1 MRTTGPTALALGL
14 LLFAAG
20 GRAAPPE
27 GTAATTEVPLFEG
40 LGGLSRPVT
49 TSSPQ
54 AQRYFDQGLA
64 FMYAFN
70 HDEAIRSFH
79 RAAELDPTSA
89 MAWWGVSVA
98 NGPHINNPVLPEDRA
113 RAAWKA
119 LGQAQA
125 RIAGA
130 SPVER
135 ALVGALAARYAD
147 PPPED
152 RARLEQA
159 YADAMREVWKKNPR
173 DADVGALFAESL
185 ADLRPWD
192 QWMPD
197 GQPQPGTE
205 ELLATLDATLA
216 LDPKHPLAN
225 HLYIHAVEA
234 SPHPERADRAADAL
248 RDLQPG
254 LGHLQ
259 HMPSH
264 VDVRRGRWHKAVEAN
279 ASAIEADRR
288 YRALSPDQGFY
299 RLYIAHNSHML
310 TYGAMMTGQG
320 ALALGTIREMVNGIP
335 LEFFRDNP
343 FADGFM
349 AMPLEVLMRFGRWD
363 DILAEPAFPEYVPIS
378 KALQHY
384 ARAVA
389 FAAKDDVSSAR
400 KEQEL
405 FLAARVR
412 VPEEAAFGNN
422 TGWGVLDV
430 AEHLMRGEIL
440 YRDGRVE
447 EGLVALREAVARED
461 ALRYDEPPSW
471 IQPVR
476 HALGAALLQSGQF
489 AEAEAVFRE
498 DLARLPGNGWGLY
511 GLARS
516 LELQKKK
523 DEAAANYAKFDEVWR
538 KGDIQIKSPCLCLP
552 GV

>member
-1 MRTTGPTALALGL
+1 MERIGPVAMVFLLALP
-14 LLFAAG
+14 AAP
-20 GRAAPPE
+20 GRAAGSAETPPE
-27 GTAATTEVPLFEG
+27 VPFFEG
-40 LGGLSRPVT
+40 LGGLTRPVT
-49 TSSPQ
+49 TSSPV

-70 HDEAIRSFH
+70 HDEAIRSFR
-79 RAAELDPTSA
+79 RAAVLDPKCA
-89 MAWWGVSVA
+89 MAWWGVAVA
-98 NGPHINNPVLPEDRA
+98 YGPHINNPVLPEERAKAAWEALALA
-113 RAAWKA
+113 RAAA
-119 LGQAQA
+119 
-125 RIAGA
+125 AGA

-135 ALVGALAARYAD
+135 ALVEALAARYAS

-152 RARLEQA
+152 RAALDQA
-159 YADAMREVWKKNPR
+159 YADAMRKVWKDFPR

-192 QWMPD
+192 QWTPD

-216 LDPKHPLAN
+216 LDPRHPLAN

-264 VDVRRGRWHKAVEAN
+264 VDVRRGRWHEAIAAN
-279 ASAIEADRR
+279 TGAIEADKR

-299 RLYIAHNSHML
+299 RLYMAHNYHML

-320 ALALGTIREMVNGIP
+320 ALALARIREMVDGIP

-363 DILAEPAFPEYVPIS
+363 DILAEPAFPDYVPIS
-378 KALQHY
+378 RALQHY

-400 KEQEL
+400 GEQAL
-405 FLAARVR
+405 FVAARAR
-412 VPEEAAFGNN
+412 VPEDAAFGNN
-422 TGWGVLDV
+422 SGSDVLDV
-430 AEHLMRGEIL
+430 AEYLMQGEIL
-440 YRDGRVE
+440 YRDGQVDA
-447 EGLVALREAVARED
+447 GILALREAVARED
-461 ALRYDEPPSW
+461 HLRYDEPPSW

-476 HALGAALLQSGQF
+476 HALGAALLQSGRF

-498 DLARLPGNGWGLY
+498 DLGRLPGNGWGLY

-516 LELQKKK
+516 LELQKKSA
-523 DEAAANYAKFDEVWR
+523 EAKVTYAEFD
-538 KGDIQIKSPCLCLP
+538 DIWKKADIRLKSPCLCLP